1 MKNLVKE
8 GISVISLNIV
18 SQVIVFGCF
27 IYIAKVYPE
36 TEIGEYFGF
45 GALAAI
51 LGIASTGYYEKGIY
65 LVRRE
70 SSIQSVVILTLI
82 VCIVVS
88 TLSSLIAG
96 YFLSDI
102 YYFLGLPIFAAG
114 LTKIFSVINI
124 RQSRITYNTILIFLG
139 TPIVPVLMIVNA
151 KFGVTSSSY
160 MIAITSLTS
169 VSVSLIS
176 FFVVCRAS
184 RLHFSIKIARKT
196 IRLYAAKYIDFVRFS
211 TVAEVF
217 STASFRLPIFF
228 ASEFFDKIIAATYG
242 VVVRLAI
249 SPIIIVLGYF
259 SQRFL
264 SDISDKARNNRNPKA
279 IFVMY
284 TKILF
289 FYASV
294 QALTI
299 LFFIDYVFRLAFGD
313 SFKNGPEM
321 MILMLPWLTGMCIV
335 EPMGNIFLV
344 YERQDIIFKNK
355 FISFVISGLSFLL
368 GWLFSDFMLGLKV
381 FSWTMALFYVV
392 VWIKAFHI
400 ANSHRLNTD

>member
-1 MKNLVKE
+1 
-8 GISVISLNIV
+8 
-18 SQVIVFGCF
+18 
-27 IYIAKVYPE
+27 
-36 TEIGEYFGF
+36 
-45 GALAAI
+45 
-51 LGIASTGYYEKGIY
+51 
-65 LVRRE
+65 
-70 SSIQSVVILTLI
+70 
-82 VCIVVS
+82 
-88 TLSSLIAG
+88 
-96 YFLSDI
+96 
-102 YYFLGLPIFAAG
+102 
-114 LTKIFSVINI
+114 
-124 RQSRITYNTILIFLG
+124 
-139 TPIVPVLMIVNA
+139 MIVNA

-211 TVAEVF
+211 TAAEVF
-217 STASFRLPIFF
+217 STASLRLPIFL
-228 ASEFFDKIIAATYG
+228 ASEFFDKSIAATYG

-249 SPIIIVLGYF
+249 SPVIIVLGYF

-264 SDISDKARNNRNPKA
+264 SDISYKARNNRNPKA

-294 QALTI
+294 QALAV
-299 LFFIDYVFRLAFGD
+299 LFLIDYVFSLAFGD

-321 MILMLPWLTGMCIV
+321 MIIMLPWLTGMCIV

-344 YERQDIIFKNK
+344 YGRQDIIFKNK
-355 FISFVISGLSFLL
+355 FISFVISGFSFYV
-368 GWLFSDFMLGLKV
+368 GWLFSDFMLGLKI
-381 FSWTMALFYVV
+381 FSWTRALFYMF
-392 VWIKAFHI
+392 VWLRASHI
-400 ANSHRLNTD
+400 INSLRLDKG